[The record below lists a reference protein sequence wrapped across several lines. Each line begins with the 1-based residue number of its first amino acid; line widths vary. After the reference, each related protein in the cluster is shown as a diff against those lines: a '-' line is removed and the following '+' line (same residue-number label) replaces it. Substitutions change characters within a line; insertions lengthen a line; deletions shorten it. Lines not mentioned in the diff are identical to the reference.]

1 MALSFQTVKNSNN
14 FLQMVFQKAGAFKK
28 KSLNLNDIFIYFLL
42 VQQLRLDC
50 LTRGEKKMP
59 GEIKKQRSFAV

>member
-1 MALSFQTVKNSNN
+1 
-14 FLQMVFQKAGAFKK
+14 MVFQKAGAFKK